1 MESSS
6 VRHLQASPP
15 REARPA
21 TMKAIVHTRYGSSAG
36 VDLREVDTPPIA
48 DDQVLVRVE
57 ASSVNPAEWYG
68 VMGPFFA
75 RFGNG
80 LRRPKTPE
88 VGADL
93 AGRVE
98 AVGKDVTEFK
108 PGDEVFGTAKGAWA
122 EYAAAREV
130 RLVAKP
136 ANVSFEEAASVPIA
150 ALTALQALRDTGHVQ
165 PGQKVLINGA
175 SGGVGSFAVQLAKH
189 FGADVTAVCS
199 TSNVPTAEA
208 SGADR
213 ICNYTEQD
221 FTRSG
226 ERHDLMLDIAGSR
239 PFRQFGRVLKKDATV
254 VVVGGPMNKGL
265 GPLPHLGATLLSGLV
280 RSQKVAFFVAKINK
294 EDLLLMQELL
304 AAGTVKPVVDRRYE
318 LRQVPQA
325 LDYLGEGHAR
335 GKVVIT
341 V

>member
-1 MESSS
+1 MESST
-6 VRHLQASPP
+6 VRRLEPLPSDGAPP
-15 REARPA
+15 A
-21 TMKAIVHTRYGSSAG
+21 MKSIVHTNYGSSRG
-36 VDLREVDTPPIA
+36 VELRDVETPAIT
-48 DDQVLVRVE
+48 DEQVLVRVH
-57 ASSVNPAEWYG
+57 ASSVNPAEWYA

-80 LRRPKTPE
+80 LRRPKTPK

-93 AGRVE
+93 AGKVV

-108 PGDEVFGTAKGAWA
+108 PGDEVFGTGAGAWS

-136 ANVSFEEAASVPIA
+136 ANVSFEEAGSVPIA
-150 ALTALQALRDTGHVQ
+150 ALTALQALRDHGNVQ

-199 TSNVPTAEA
+199 TNNVRKAAE

-213 ICNYTEQD
+213 ICNYNEQD

-226 ERHDLMLDIAGSR
+226 VRHDLMLDIAGSR
-239 PFRQFGRVLKKDATV
+239 PFRQFHKVLSKNATV
-254 VVVGGPMNKGL
+254 MVVGGSMNRGL
-265 GPLPHLGATLLSGLV
+265 GPLPHLGATLVSGLV
-280 RSQKVAFFVAKINK
+280 RSQKVKFFVAKINK
-294 EDLLLMQELL
+294 EDLQLMADLMASGE
-304 AAGTVKPVVDRRYE
+304 VKPVIDRSYE
-318 LRQVPQA
+318 LDRVPEA

-335 GKVVIT
+335 GKIVIT
-341 V
+341 T

>member
-1 MESSS
+1 MESST
-6 VRHLQASPP
+6 VRRLEPVPDDGAP
-15 REARPA
+15 AR
-21 TMKAIVHTRYGSSAG
+21 MKSIVHTKYGSSRG
-36 VDLREVDTPPIA
+36 VELADVETPAIT
-48 DDQVLVRVE
+48 DEQVLVRVH
-57 ASSVNPAEWYG
+57 ASSVNPAEWYA

-80 LRRPKTPE
+80 LRRPKTPK

-93 AGRVE
+93 AGHVV

-108 PGDEVFGTAKGAWA
+108 PGDEVFGTGAGAWA
-122 EYAAAREV
+122 EFAAAREV

-136 ANVSFEEAASVPIA
+136 ANVSFEEAGSVPIA
-150 ALTALQALRDTGHVQ
+150 GLTALQALRDHGNVQ

-189 FGADVTAVCS
+189 LGADVTAVCS
-199 TSNVPTAEA
+199 TNNVRQAEEG
-208 SGADR
+208 GADR
-213 ICNYTEQD
+213 ICNYNEQD

-226 ERHDLMLDIAGSR
+226 VRHDLMLDIAGSR
-239 PFRQFGRVLKKDATV
+239 PFRQFSRVLTKNAII
-254 VVVGGPMNKGL
+254 VVVGGSMNRGL

-280 RSQKVAFFVAKINK
+280 RSQKVKFFVAKINK
-294 EDLLLMQELL
+294 EDLQLMADLMASGE
-304 AAGTVKPVVDRRYE
+304 VKPVIDRSYALDR
-318 LRQVPQA
+318 VPEA

-335 GKVVIT
+335 GKIVIT

>member
-1 MESSS
+1 MESSTIRRLEP
-6 VRHLQASPP
+6 VPVDAAPP
-15 REARPA
+15 A
-21 TMKAIVHTRYGSSAG
+21 MKSIVHTSYGSSRG
-36 VDLREVDTPPIA
+36 VELREVETPAIT
-48 DDQVLVRVE
+48 DEQVLVRVH
-57 ASSVNPAEWYG
+57 ASSVNPAEWYA

-80 LRRPKTPE
+80 LRRPKTPK

-93 AGRVE
+93 AGHVV

-108 PGDEVFGTAKGAWA
+108 PGDEVFGTGAGAWS

-136 ANVSFEEAASVPIA
+136 ANVSFEEAGSVPIA
-150 ALTALQALRDTGHVQ
+150 ALTALQALRNGNVQ

-199 TSNVPTAEA
+199 TNNVRKAEEG
-208 SGADR
+208 GADR
-213 ICNYTEQD
+213 ICDYNEQD

-226 ERHDLMLDIAGSR
+226 VRHDLMLDIAGSR
-239 PFRQFGRVLKKDATV
+239 PFRQFRKVLSKNATV
-254 VVVGGPMNKGL
+254 MVVGGSMNRGL
-265 GPLPHLGATLLSGLV
+265 GPLPHLGATLVSGLV
-280 RSQKVAFFVAKINK
+280 RSQKVKFFVAKINK
-294 EDLLLMQELL
+294 EDLQLMADLMASGE
-304 AAGTVKPVVDRRYE
+304 VKPVIDRSYE
-318 LRQVPQA
+318 LDRVPEA

-335 GKVVIT
+335 GKIVIT
-341 V
+341 T